1 MNVGFAVV
9 IMAVMAAI
17 GFFIG
22 GAWIND
28 NFGGAILFAL
38 ISGMA
43 CVIHAINR
51 KNEKAD

>member
-9 IMAVMAAI
+9 IMVVMAAI
-17 GFFIG
+17 GFFT
-22 GAWIND
+22 GAMGND
-28 NFGGAILFAL
+28 AFGGAILFAL

-51 KNEKAD
+51 KKETED